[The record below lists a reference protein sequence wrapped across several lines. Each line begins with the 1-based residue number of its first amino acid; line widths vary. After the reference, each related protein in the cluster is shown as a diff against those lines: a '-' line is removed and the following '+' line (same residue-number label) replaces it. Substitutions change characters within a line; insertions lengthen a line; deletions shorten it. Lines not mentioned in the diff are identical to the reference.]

1 MRRFDTIFSE
11 AQCVS
16 SELKYIYI
24 YSLFKQRPHLDF
36 EKTNWVGKAS
46 CVFLD

>member
-1 MRRFDTIFSE
+1 MLRFDTIFSE

-24 YSLFKQRPHLDF
+24 YILYLNKDPIWILKKQIGL
-36 EKTNWVGKAS
+36 EKPVV
-46 CVFLD
+46 CF

>member
-1 MRRFDTIFSE
+1 MRRFDTIFSQ

-16 SELKYIYI
+16 SELKYIY
-24 YSLFKQRPHLDF
+24 SLFKKRPHLNF